1 MHSVFFY
8 LIESTVK
15 SCESFFT
22 FLQYTNILRPL
33 LVKITNIK
41 PLIQVRFYCNDA
53 YFVLFFISLKNRSVV
68 KEDWKMN
75 LLGIV
80 ALSIL
85 AVGYATDWE
94 AGLKAEDLA
103 IRR

>member
-1 MHSVFFY
+1 
-8 LIESTVK
+8 
-15 SCESFFT
+15 
-22 FLQYTNILRPL
+22 
-33 LVKITNIK
+33 
-41 PLIQVRFYCNDA
+41 
-53 YFVLFFISLKNRSVV
+53 
-68 KEDWKMN
+68 MN

-103 IRR
+103 IRRWRKGDLTQRSRGYFHREILKFS

>member
-1 MHSVFFY
+1 
-8 LIESTVK
+8 
-15 SCESFFT
+15 
-22 FLQYTNILRPL
+22 
-33 LVKITNIK
+33 
-41 PLIQVRFYCNDA
+41 
-53 YFVLFFISLKNRSVV
+53 
-68 KEDWKMN
+68 MN

-103 IRR
+103 IRRWRKGDLTQRSRGYFHREILKFSCVFKLQEMQLKLL